1 MQVDKTVAFTGGR
14 NIIWDKELM
23 IRLHQATE
31 DLILKGFDTFNTG
44 LCYGSD
50 AFFQRSLIKHKEV
63 YPNIKIIGFVPHA
76 NQSKTFSE
84 ENKKQ
89 YAELFLKCDEIVQV
103 SSEPYAPQL
112 MMLRNIE
119 MVNRASYLLAVT
131 DESKS
136 AGTWNT
142 IEYSSK
148 QEHVKQIY
156 IIKK

>member
-1 MQVDKTVAFTGGR
+1 MNKTVVFTGGR

-31 DLILKGFDTFNTG
+31 DLILKGFDTFSCG
-44 LCYGSD
+44 ICFGSD
-50 AFFQRSLIKHKEV
+50 FMFLRSLIKHKEV
-63 YPNIKIIGFVPHA
+63 YPNIKLVAFIPHA
-76 NQSKTFSE
+76 NQSKIWAE

-103 SSEPYAPQL
+103 SNEPYTPQL
-112 MMLRNIE
+112 MILRNIE
-119 MVNRASYLLAVT
+119 MVNRASYLLAVS
-131 DESKS
+131 DENKS

-142 IEYSSK
+142 IEYSLK
-148 QEHVKQIY
+148 QEHIKSIY